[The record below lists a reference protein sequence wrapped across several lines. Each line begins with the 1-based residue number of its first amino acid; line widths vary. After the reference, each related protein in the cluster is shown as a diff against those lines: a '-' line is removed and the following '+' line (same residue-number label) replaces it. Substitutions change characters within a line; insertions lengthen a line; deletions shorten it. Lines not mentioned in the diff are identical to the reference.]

1 MHAVEERY
9 DTSGSTDSDEFTET
23 FHNLKV
29 SSKCLHVV
37 STRGEAL
44 TTIEVQCPQKR
55 SNQFLRL
62 KIDRELKE
70 MRCQCA
76 HSGKC
81 MVTLNQR
88 KSSHPLDRPLSLLTR
103 EKKLNVWEALHLD
116 ARVDRHRG

>member
-1 MHAVEERY
+1 MHAVDEKY
-9 DTSGSTDSDEFTET
+9 DTSDEFTET

-29 SSKCLHVV
+29 SSKCLHAV
-37 STRGEAL
+37 STR
-44 TTIEVQCPQKR
+44 
-55 SNQFLRL
+55 NQFLRL

-88 KSSHPLDRPLSLLTR
+88 KSSHPLDRPLALLNR
-103 EKKLNVWEALHLD
+103 EKKINVWEALHLD